1 MNPTDAAAAATNAA
15 TNVAVQVATGDNMNF
30 IQRAFHEGGFVMYII
45 AAIFIMSIMVIVDR
59 IMKLKNLNVD
69 KKEFTDQIFRMVVAG
84 DLRQAISYCD
94 ARPAAL
100 TNTVKAGLVQAMNK
114 RPDEEIQ
121 VAMDAAVMREMP
133 KVEGWVSFLAV
144 FGNIAVLAGLLGT
157 IVGMIGSFKAVA
169 VADPATKS
177 IELSK
182 GISHAL
188 NCTAFGLLVSI
199 LCIVAYGLF
208 QHRIQKTENE
218 VVETSMS
225 LLNLVVA
232 NREKIRD

>member
-1 MNPTDAAAAATNAA
+1 MNPTVT
-15 TNVAVQVATGDNMNF
+15 VDNMNF
-30 IQRAFHEGGFVMYII
+30 IQRAFAEGGFVMYVIAVIAILALFVII
-45 AAIFIMSIMVIVDR
+45 ERMV
-59 IMKLKNLNVD
+59 KLKNFAVD

-94 ARPAAL
+94 ARPAPL

-114 RPDEEIQ
+114 RPDEEVQ

-133 KVEGWVSFLAV
+133 KVEGWTSFLAV
-144 FGNIAVLAGLLGT
+144 FGNVAVLAGLLGT
-157 IVGMIGSFKAVA
+157 IIGMIGSFRAVA
-169 VADPATKS
+169 AADPATKAL
-177 IELSK
+177 ELSK

-188 NCTAFGLLVSI
+188 NCTAFGLLVAIIS
-199 LCIVAYGLF
+199 IVAYGLF

-232 NREKIRD
+232 NREKIKD

>member
-1 MNPTDAAAAATNAA
+1 
-15 TNVAVQVATGDNMNF
+15 MNF
-30 IQRAFHEGGFVMYII
+30 IQRAFAEGGFVMYVI
-45 AAIFIMSIMVIVDR
+45 AVIAILAIFVIVER
-59 IMKLKNLNVD
+59 LMKLKNLSVD

-94 ARPAAL
+94 ARPAPL

-114 RPDEEIQ
+114 RPDEEVQ

-133 KVEGWVSFLAV
+133 KVEGWTSFLAV
-144 FGNIAVLAGLLGT
+144 FGNVAVLAGLLGT
-157 IVGMIGSFKAVA
+157 IIGMIGSFRAVA
-169 VADPATKS
+169 AADPATKAL
-177 IELSK
+177 ELSK

-188 NCTAFGLLVSI
+188 NCTAFGLLVAIIS
-199 LCIVAYGLF
+199 IVAYGLF
-208 QHRIQKTENE
+208 QHRIQRTENE

-232 NREKIRD
+232 NREKIKD

>member
-1 MNPTDAAAAATNAA
+1 
-15 TNVAVQVATGDNMNF
+15 MNF
-30 IQRAFHEGGFVMYII
+30 IQRAFAEGGFVMYVI
-45 AAIFIMSIMVIVDR
+45 AVIAILALFVIVER
-59 IMKLKNLNVD
+59 LMKLKNLSVD

-94 ARPAAL
+94 ARPAPL

-114 RPDEEIQ
+114 RPDEEVQ

-133 KVEGWVSFLAV
+133 KVEGWTSFLAV
-144 FGNIAVLAGLLGT
+144 FGNVAVLAGLLGT
-157 IVGMIGSFKAVA
+157 IIGMIGSFRAVA
-169 VADPATKS
+169 AADPATKAL
-177 IELSK
+177 ELSK

-188 NCTAFGLLVSI
+188 NCTAFGLLVAIIS
-199 LCIVAYGLF
+199 IVAYGLF

-232 NREKIRD
+232 NREKIKD

>member
-1 MNPTDAAAAATNAA
+1 MDPLAVNE
-15 TNVAVQVATGDNMNF
+15 NVNF
-30 IQRAFHEGGFVMYII
+30 IQRAFSEGGFVMYII
-45 AAIFIMSIMVIVDR
+45 ALIAVLAIFLIIER
-59 IMKLKNLNVD
+59 TLKLKQMSVD
-69 KKEFTDQIFRMVVAG
+69 KKEFTDNIFRMVIAG

-94 ARPAAL
+94 ARPAPL
-100 TNTVKAGLVQAMNK
+100 SNTVKAGLVQAMNK

-133 KVEGWVSFLAV
+133 KVEGLTSFLAV
-144 FGNIAVLAGLLGT
+144 FGNIGVLAGLLGT
-157 IVGMIGSFKAVA
+157 IIGMIGSFRAVA
-169 VADPATKS
+169 AADPATKAL
-177 IELSK
+177 ELSK

-188 NCTAFGLLVSI
+188 NCTAFGLFVAIVSI
-199 LCIVAYGLF
+199 VAFGLF

-232 NREKIRD
+232 NRDKIKD

>member
-1 MNPTDAAAAATNAA
+1 MNPTTAA
-15 TNVAVQVATGDNMNF
+15 DNMNF
-30 IQRAFHEGGFVMYII
+30 IQRAFAEGGFVMYVIAII
-45 AAIFIMSIMVIVDR
+45 AILALFVIIER
-59 IMKLKNLNVD
+59 MMKLKNFSVD

-94 ARPAAL
+94 ARPAPL

-114 RPDEEIQ
+114 RPDEEVQ

-133 KVEGWVSFLAV
+133 KVEGWTSFLAV
-144 FGNIAVLAGLLGT
+144 FGNVAVLAGLLGT
-157 IVGMIGSFKAVA
+157 IIGMIGSFRAVA
-169 VADPATKS
+169 AADPATKAL
-177 IELSK
+177 ELSK

-188 NCTAFGLLVSI
+188 NCTAFGLLVAIIS
-199 LCIVAYGLF
+199 IVAYGLF

-232 NREKIRD
+232 NREKIKD